1 MDGDF
6 LPALL
11 PWHPD
16 LSMPW
21 ALLPTFCHSSSSSL
35 YPFAQASPPTPNTL
49 AGLVA
54 KRGLIFSVSFFI
66 STPNITIC
74 YLLPGPGLSH
84 THPSSRVLV
93 PA

>member
-1 MDGDF
+1 
-6 LPALL
+6 
-11 PWHPD
+11 
-16 LSMPW
+16 MPW

-35 YPFAQASPPTPNTL
+35 FAQALRPTPNPL

-54 KRGLIFSVSFFI
+54 KWGLMFSVSFFI

-74 YLLPGPGLSH
+74 YLLPGLGLSH
-84 THPSSRVLV
+84 AHPFSRVLA